1 MFKIQSVLDH
11 VRNNGILIEP
21 GRKHSI
27 DEQIIPT
34 KTNYSGFCQYNPKN
48 KKKWVFKNFV
58 RGGSS
63 GIMYDFFLYSGKMK
77 NEKVTGPY
85 VVVKL
90 LETSTKMKNF
100 KVLFDNWFA
109 TFPACLALKKRVPC
123 DCFS

>member
-1 MFKIQSVLDH
+1 MSKLYQLKQNIVGFVSTTLKI
-11 VRNNGILIEP
+11 
-21 GRKHSI
+21 
-27 DEQIIPT
+27 
-34 KTNYSGFCQYNPKN
+34 

-63 GIMYDFFLYSGKMK
+63 GIMYYFFLYSGKME

-85 VVVKL
+85 VVVNL

-123 DCFS
+123 DCYS